1 MGPMGLNYRGNAA
14 VSKVRLDQSAV
25 RASGTINTERGTQQ
39 CTEMLPEYTD
49 KIICFQLVLR
59 PKIIKLTETLQ
70 NTMLFKPHH

>member
-1 MGPMGLNYRGNAA
+1 MGPVGLNYRGNAA

-25 RASGTINTERGTQQ
+25 RTSSTINTERGTQQ
-39 CTEMLPEYTD
+39 CIEMLPEYTD

-59 PKIIKLTETLQ
+59 PIIIKLRETLQ